1 MSTIPPQ
8 FQDPNAPRPPDR
20 KALLLPFIA
29 VDMLLVMAFV
39 VTLITRALP
48 LLPTVVGFALAIAIN
63 SMVFVVRMTQA
74 RQREQKPKDPFQP

>member
-74 RQREQKPKDPFQP
+74 RQREQKPQDPFQP